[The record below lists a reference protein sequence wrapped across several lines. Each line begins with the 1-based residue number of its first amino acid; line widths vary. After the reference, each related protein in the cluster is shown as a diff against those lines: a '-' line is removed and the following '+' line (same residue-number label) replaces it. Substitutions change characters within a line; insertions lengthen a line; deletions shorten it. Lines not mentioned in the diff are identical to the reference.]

1 MLRFCLL
8 CVLGL
13 ICSSVLAGPAPLT
26 STDIGLM
33 LRTGYSSGAVLQ
45 ELGKRKFADKLDATK
60 ETQLIRAGA
69 SQELMVAI
77 KSGTY
82 DVSAEELT
90 RAQQQ
95 KETEAKRRAAA
106 AEESK
111 KFNTLYQAQ
120 LAQQRAADAVR
131 QKVGQGMVYQMVKG
145 DLVQWRNGTV
155 NRFEDSGLENKKL
168 FLIYFSAHWCQ
179 PCRVFT
185 PGLVNYYN
193 DTIAKHPEFDL
204 IFVSRDKTPF
214 GMETYMKE
222 SNMPWPAIDFQK
234 VGQKDAINKY
244 AGSGIPDLVLVDSSG
259 KVLADS
265 YNGKQYVGPA
275 KVLEALDSILTKGA
289 LPAQVAQAR

>member
-1 MLRFCLL
+1 MLRFCPLL
-8 CVLGL
+8 VLA
-13 ICSSVLAGPAPLT
+13 IVCSSVFAGPAPLT
-26 STDIGLM
+26 SSEIGLM
-33 LRTGYSSGAVLQ
+33 LRTGYSSASILQ
-45 ELGKRKFADKLDATK
+45 ELATRKFADKLDPTK
-60 ETQLIRAGA
+60 ETQLIRSGA
-69 SQELMVAI
+69 SPELMVAL

-82 DVSAEELT
+82 NVSAEDLG

-95 KETEAKRRAAA
+95 KEAEAKRRAAA

-131 QKVGQGMVYQMVKG
+131 QKAGQGMIYQLVKG
-145 DLVQWRNGTV
+145 DLVQWHNGTV
-155 NRFEDSGLENKKL
+155 NRFDDSSFENKKL

-179 PCRVFT
+179 PCRMFT

-193 DTIAKHPEFDL
+193 ETITKHPEFDL

-265 YNGKQYVGPA
+265 YNGQQYIGPA
-275 KVLEALDSILTKGA
+275 KVLQALDSILTKG
-289 LPAQVAQAR
+289 LPPQVAQAR

>member
-1 MLRFCLL
+1 MLRFCLPV
-8 CVLGL
+8 VLGL
-13 ICSSVLAGPAPLT
+13 VCSSVFAGPAPLT
-26 STDIGLM
+26 SSEIGLM
-33 LRTGYSSGAVLQ
+33 LRTGYSSASVLQ
-45 ELGKRKFADKLDATK
+45 ELSKRKFADKLDATK
-60 ETQLIRAGA
+60 ETQLVRSGA
-69 SQELMVAI
+69 SPDLMVAL

-82 DVSAEELT
+82 NVSAQELAQ
-90 RAQQQ
+90 AQQQ
-95 KETEAKRRAAA
+95 KEAEAKRRAAA

-111 KFNTLYQAQ
+111 KFNTLHQAQ

-131 QKVGQGMVYQMVKG
+131 QKVDQQMIYQLVKG

-155 NRFEDSGLENKKL
+155 NRFDDAAFENKKL

-193 DTIAKHPEFDL
+193 ETIAKHPEFDL
-204 IFVSRDKTPF
+204 IFVSRDKSPF

-234 VGQKDAINKY
+234 VGQKEAIMKY
-244 AGSGIPDLVLVDSSG
+244 AGAGIPDLVLVDSSG

-265 YNGKQYVGPA
+265 YNGKQYIGPA
-275 KVLEALDSILTKGA
+275 KVLEALDSILTKG
-289 LPAQVAQAR
+289 LPPQVAQAR